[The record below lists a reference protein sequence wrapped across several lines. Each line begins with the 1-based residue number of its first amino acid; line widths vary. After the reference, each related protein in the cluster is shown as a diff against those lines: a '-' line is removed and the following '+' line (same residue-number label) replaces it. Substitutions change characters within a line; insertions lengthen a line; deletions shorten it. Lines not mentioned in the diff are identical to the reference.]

1 MIAERRPRAT
11 ARRPVYT
18 HSTLGSMVDLS
29 DNGPAGRNLK
39 LGREREAKL
48 QDLHI
53 NLIYQYEAGELDVPD
68 PPVYRSGNGA
78 RVSGYD
84 VRASKRHKGEH
95 STGPGIGAD
104 TDAATFPALDAPP
117 GYVTTLPDTEP
128 KFMGTIRH
136 YNAVVDRLITTGVLT
151 ENHLIMLRMVW
162 KDGRRLERP
171 DEDKAIG
178 HRPLRPR
185 RPDAKLTEAQAA
197 EIRASRES
205 VRALARQHNV
215 NPRTIF
221 AIKNGELYRAV
232 DPEQTVAAQL
242 QVSNAAV
249 RRMWAC
255 ATVTLWAELWP

>member
-11 ARRPVYT
+11 ARRPVYA
-18 HSTLGSMVDLS
+18 HPVLGSMVDLS
-29 DNGPAGRNLK
+29 DNGPMGRNLA

-48 QDLHI
+48 MDLHLT
-53 NLIYQYEAGELDVPD
+53 LIYPFEAGKLDVPD
-68 PPVYRSGNGA
+68 PPVFQSGNGA
-78 RVSGYD
+78 PVSGYD

-95 STGPGIGAD
+95 STGPGI
-104 TDAATFPALDAPP
+104 AAVWEPEPA
-117 GYVTTLPDTEP
+117 
-128 KFMGTIRH
+128 FMGTIRH

-197 EIRASRES
+197 EIRASKES
-205 VRALARQHNV
+205 VRALARQFNV

-221 AIKNGELYRAV
+221 AIRHGEMYRAV

>member
-1 MIAERRPRAT
+1 MIQERRPRAT
-11 ARRPVYT
+11 ARRPVYQ
-18 HSTLGSMVDLS
+18 HPTLGPMCDLS
-29 DNGPAGRNLK
+29 DNGPMGRNLA

-48 QDLHI
+48 MDLHTT
-53 NLIYQYEAGELDVPD
+53 LIYPFEAGRLDVPD
-68 PPVYRSGNGA
+68 PPIFQSGNGA
-78 RVSGYD
+78 PVSGYD

-95 STGPGIGAD
+95 STGPGI
-104 TDAATFPALDAPP
+104 AAVWEPEPA
-117 GYVTTLPDTEP
+117 
-128 KFMGTIRH
+128 FMGTIRH
-136 YNAVVDRLITTGVLT
+136 YNAVVDRLITTGELT

-185 RPDAKLTEAQAA
+185 RPDAKLTEQHAA
-197 EIRASRES
+197 DIRASKDSIRT
-205 VRALARQHNV
+205 LARRYDV
-215 NPRTIF
+215 TIRTI
-221 AIKNGELYRAV
+221 AVIRDGLIYRTI